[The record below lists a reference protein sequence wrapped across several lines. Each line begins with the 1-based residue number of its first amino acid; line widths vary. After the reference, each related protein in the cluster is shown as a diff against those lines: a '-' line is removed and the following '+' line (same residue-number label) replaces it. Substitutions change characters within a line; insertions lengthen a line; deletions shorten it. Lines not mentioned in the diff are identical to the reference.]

1 MTLPCLEATRVYGQ
15 EGRLKLEVFGENYS
29 KNAES
34 NENQP
39 SMSQKCGS
47 ISVKECVLE
56 VALRLVTRC
65 IYKV

>member
-1 MTLPCLEATRVYGQ
+1 MARKDGLSWKFSV
-15 EGRLKLEVFGENYS
+15 KNYS